1 MIKQTLLLMLN
12 CAVSSFA
19 LAGNGD
25 YTRGIGKYPGRAS
38 ENFAPSMVTDN
49 VYRNVA
55 LNRAATASSS
65 VDYNLTAQLL
75 TDGITTTKAPTVLTV
90 STPEGVLP
98 LRDKEKTLD
107 ENIHSSNF
115 IKGENAFI
123 QYDWNNGSI
132 HTDGIKLDA
141 EVAYHPDEA
150 KSGYK
155 LLVQA
160 SADGRK
166 WNTVGTLQGKDLPGR
181 ATKQMVSSDPN
192 KKETIEKLPLRK
204 VDVNLAL
211 PSNAYAHIRLLF
223 EMKGC
228 AYWRLNGV
236 DFQKTGKTIKA
247 IPSYDFASVWQ
258 AAGDREQ
265 WVKIDLGQS
274 VAFDKV
280 NIHWL
285 ERAEKAVLQV
295 SSDNRTWTDVKT
307 LTHASALAEQ
317 VDCKATGR
325 YVRLLLQEP
334 SASGN
339 YAISEIEVYGRGGL
353 VARPAER
360 QGMKDGKYWLNGG
373 DWKLLREG
381 AATPIVAT
389 VPGTVLTSYA
399 NIGALPETNFDN
411 NLRQVSESFFNSN
424 FTYTTTFRCPEAYQ
438 GKQVWLNFNGINWKA
453 DILLNGNKIGR
464 IDGAFKRGRFNVTN
478 FLQAGDNAL
487 EVRVFR
493 NDHIGAVKVKNEES
507 TDLNGGILGADN
519 PTFHASIGWD
529 WITSTPGREVG
540 IWNDVYLSADN
551 GVSVSDPLLTTKL
564 NLPDTLATLTPSV
577 LVRNAL
583 NRSVTATVSGWVGD
597 IKFSKEITLPANAS
611 QEVTFLPSEFAQL
624 RNQRLKLWWPN
635 GYGEPYLY
643 DAGFTADMG
652 GRSDEVRYKAGI
664 REMSYQDLDT
674 ETKIYING
682 KRLDPLGGNWGFS
695 ETNLNYRG
703 REYDAAVR
711 HHREMNFT
719 MIRNWVGQIGDEEFY
734 DACDK
739 YGIMVWQDFWLAN
752 PWDGPDPYDEQMF
765 MDNARDYI
773 YRIRN
778 HPSIGI
784 YVGRNEGYPPK
795 TLDAALREAVKKEH
809 PQLGYIPNSADDGVS
824 GHGPYRLQKLD
835 WYFENQTRKLHSE
848 RGMPNVMNYESLA
861 RTLAPEN
868 LWPQC
873 ISWGEHDYTLEGAQG
888 GVTFNKLYNE
898 RFGEA
903 DNAETFTRLA
913 QWINYDGHRAMYE
926 SAQLDRMGLLMW
938 MSHPCW
944 PSMVWQTYDYF
955 LEPTGGYFGIKKACE
970 PLHIQLNASTKRVQV
985 VNIAKGKRTLE
996 ATVEV
1001 LDMQGKLLS
1010 TDKATV
1016 TIDDDQTLDVMPLRT
1031 ADLPLCFVKLSLRE
1045 GDELVSE
1052 NFYVETRQ
1060 PSDFR
1065 LIQSLP
1071 KAEVSVSQDFVA
1083 VGDEYRGTVVVT
1095 NRATTPA
1102 LLLRLNLKGSDGRQ
1116 ILPAIYSDNYLMLMP
1131 GESRTVRVSYRA
1143 EDGRGTTP
1151 VVSLTGFNMK

>member
-1 MIKQTLLLMLN
+1 MIKEALLLMLN
-12 CAVSSFA
+12 CAISSLA
-19 LAGNGD
+19 VAGNGD
-25 YTRGIGKYPGRAS
+25 YTKGIGKYPGRAS

-65 VDYNLTAQLL
+65 IDYNLTAQLL

-90 STPEGVLP
+90 STPEGALS

-107 ENIHSSNF
+107 ENKVTSNF
-115 IKGENAFI
+115 IKGEDTFI

-141 EVAYHPDEA
+141 DVAYHPDKA
-150 KSGYK
+150 KSGYEI
-155 LLVQA
+155 LVWA
-160 SADGRK
+160 SVDGKK
-166 WNTVGTLQGKDLPGR
+166 WKTIKTLKDNGLPGQ
-181 ATKQMVSSDPN
+181 ATKQLVSSDPN

-204 VDVNLAL
+204 VDVNLQI
-211 PSNAYAHIRLLF
+211 PSKAYAHIRLQF
-223 EMKGC
+223 VMKGC

-236 DFQKTGKTIKA
+236 DFQKAGNLVHA
-247 IPSYDFASVWQ
+247 LPSYHFTSVWQ
-258 AAGDREQ
+258 ATGDKEQ
-265 WVKIDLGQS
+265 WAKIDLGKEVS
-274 VAFDKV
+274 FDRV

-295 SSDNRTWTDVKT
+295 SADDRTWKNVTT
-307 LTHASALAEQ
+307 LSRARSLDQ
-317 VDCKATGR
+317 QIDCRTTGR
-325 YVRLLLQEP
+325 YVRLLLQKP
-334 SASGN
+334 SASGV

-353 VARPAER
+353 VAQPAER
-360 QGMKDGKYWLNGG
+360 LGMKDGKYWLNGG

-381 AATPIVAT
+381 FDKPITAT
-389 VPGTVLTSYA
+389 VPGTVLTSYV

-424 FTYTTTFRCPEAYQ
+424 FKYTTTFKCPADYQ

-453 DILLNGNKIGR
+453 DILLNGKKIGR

-478 FLQAGDNAL
+478 LLQAGDNEL
-487 EVRVFR
+487 EVWVICNEHF
-493 NDHIGAVKVKNEES
+493 GPVKVKNQET
-507 TDLNGGILGADN
+507 TDLNGGVLGADN

-540 IWNDVYLSADN
+540 LWNDVYLSADK

-577 LVRNAL
+577 LVRNVL
-583 NRSVTATVSGWVGD
+583 DRQVTATVNGWVGD
-597 IKFSKEITLPANAS
+597 IKFSKKVILPANAS
-611 QEVTFLPSEFAQL
+611 QEVTFLPSEYAQL
-624 RNQRLKLWWPN
+624 RNQRLNLWWPN
-635 GYGEPYLY
+635 GYGVPYLY
-643 DAGFTADMG
+643 DAGFTVDLD

-664 REMSYQDLDT
+664 REMSYRDLDT

-795 TLDAALREAVKKEH
+795 TLDLALREAIKKQH
-809 PQLGYIPNSADDGVS
+809 PQLDYISSSADDGVS

-835 WYFENQTRKLHSE
+835 WYFENQTHKLHSE

-861 RTLAPEN
+861 RTLAPEH
-868 LWPQC
+868 LWPQS
-873 ISWGEHDYTLEGAQG
+873 ISWGQHDYTLEGAQG
-888 GVTFNKLYNE
+888 GVTFNKLHND
-898 RFGEA
+898 RFGEVE
-903 DNAETFTRLA
+903 NAEEFTRLA
-913 QWINYDGHRAMYE
+913 QWINYDGHRAMFE

-944 PSMVWQTYDYF
+944 PSMVWQTYDYY

-970 PLHIQLNASTKRVQV
+970 PLHIQLNASTKQIQV
-985 VNIAKGKRTLE
+985 VNIAKGKRTLK
-996 ATVEV
+996 AVAEV
-1001 LDMQGKLLS
+1001 LDMNGKVLS
-1010 TDKATV
+1010 TDKMDV
-1016 TIDDDQTLDVMPLRT
+1016 TITDDQTLDVMPLRK
-1031 ADLPLCFVKLSLRE
+1031 ANLPIYFVRLRLLE
-1045 GDELVSE
+1045 GNELVSQ
-1052 NFYVETRQ
+1052 NFYVETHE

-1065 LIQSLP
+1065 RLQSLP
-1071 KAEVSVSQDFVA
+1071 KANVSVSQEFVP
-1083 VGDEYRGTVVVT
+1083 VGDEYRGTVVLT
-1095 NRATTPA
+1095 NRSTTPA
-1102 LLLRLNLKGSDGRQ
+1102 LLLRLNLKGNDGEQ

-1131 GESRTVRVSYRA
+1131 GESRTVKVSYRA
-1143 EDGRGTTP
+1143 EDGRGCMP
-1151 VVSLTGFNMK
+1151 VVSLTGFNVE